1 MAGPSQNERT
11 PFDLS
16 VYFVAGEADVGDRD
30 LVSVVSEAV
39 RGGAT
44 LIQLREKDGQQ
55 DQVVAMARA
64 LKAALPSHVPLILND
79 NAEAALA
86 SGADGVHLGQDDG
99 SPSEARTL
107 LGPKAIIGLS
117 VGNLAEAAVSDVS
130 DVDYIGV
137 GPVFATGTK
146 ADAGAAIGP
155 EGVQPVRQA
164 LGRPAVAIGG
174 IALDSAEAVV
184 AAGADGV
191 AVVSAIAKATDPEA
205 AAHALKQAVLAG
217 RRHRTPDH
225 DRS

>member
-1 MAGPSQNERT
+1 MAGLSQNEHT

-16 VYFVAGEADVGDRD
+16 VYFVVGEADVGDRD
-30 LVSVVSEAV
+30 LLSIVSAAV

-44 LIQLREKDGQQ
+44 LIQLREKDGRQE
-55 DQVVAMARA
+55 QVVALARA
-64 LKAALPSHVPLILND
+64 LKAALPSDVPLILND
-79 NAEAALA
+79 NAEAVLA

-99 SPSEARTL
+99 SPSEARAL

-130 DVDYIGV
+130 EVDYLGV

-155 EGVQPVRQA
+155 EGVLPVRQA
-164 LGRPAVAIGG
+164 LDRPAVAIGG
-174 IALDSAEAVV
+174 IALDSAESVV

-191 AVVSAIAKATDPEA
+191 AVVSAIAKAADPEA

-217 RRHRTPDH
+217 RHHRTPDH
-225 DRS
+225 D